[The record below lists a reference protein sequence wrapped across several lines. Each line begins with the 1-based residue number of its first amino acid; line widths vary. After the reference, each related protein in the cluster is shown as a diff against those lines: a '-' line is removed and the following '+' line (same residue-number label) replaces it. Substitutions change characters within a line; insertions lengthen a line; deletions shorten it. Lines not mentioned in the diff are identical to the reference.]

1 MLKSGVGS
9 SMITNNKV
17 DKRIKDLDDIVLY
30 PPLSFFFLLSYL
42 WYWLLYIRGIIK
54 SIIKLETIIS
64 YLVNFEFDK
73 D

>member
-30 PPLSFFFLLSYL
+30 PPLSFFFSFVLSLGTGYF
-42 WYWLLYIRGIIK
+42 I
-54 SIIKLETIIS
+54 
-64 YLVNFEFDK
+64 
-73 D
+73 

>member
-54 SIIKLETIIS
+54 SIIKLEIIIS